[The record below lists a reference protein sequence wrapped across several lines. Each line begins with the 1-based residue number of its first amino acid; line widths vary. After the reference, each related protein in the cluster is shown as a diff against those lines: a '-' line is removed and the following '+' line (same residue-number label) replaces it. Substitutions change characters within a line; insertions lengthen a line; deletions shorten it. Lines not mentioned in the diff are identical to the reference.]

1 MVDEW
6 LGCELALRW
15 ANPADVAWAPVE
27 TVSLS
32 EAGFERIYQGSALL
46 FAWPLRLLP
55 GQTWETSLRVAI
67 GDASS
72 RGAGESDAGP
82 RQT

>member
-1 MVDEW
+1 
-6 LGCELALRW
+6 
-15 ANPADVAWAPVE
+15 VE

-46 FAWPLRLLP
+46 FAWPVRLQP

-67 GDASS
+67 GEPAV
-72 RGAGESDAGP
+72 GP
-82 RQT
+82 AETGDTP